1 MVSVSIHHFWD
12 KLNVCF
18 LYVSLFLSTVPNLDK
33 GIEFVNKHYTSKS
46 EHPLALYIFSK
57 DKKEQQKIMKAVPSG
72 TAAINDVL
80 KQAGNVYLV
89 STKVLIYGFT
99 LLLLTNF
106 PSLTGQNWNL
116 AIWWRGYFWN
126 WRLLWK
132 MGIRFL

>member
-1 MVSVSIHHFWD
+1 MSFGICVNPSLLQTYHLLFV
-12 KLNVCF
+12 LVYF
-18 LYVSLFLSTVPNLDK
+18 LLSTVPNLDK

-89 STKVLIYGFT
+89 STSRY
-99 LLLLTNF
+99 
-106 PSLTGQNWNL
+106 
-116 AIWWRGYFWN
+116 
-126 WRLLWK
+126 
-132 MGIRFL
+132 

>member
-1 MVSVSIHHFWD
+1 MSCLSD
-12 KLNVCF
+12 VCVN
-18 LYVSLFLSTVPNLDK
+18 VSLLPGQTYHLLFVLLYFLLSTVPNLDK

-89 STKVLIYGFT
+89 STSRY
-99 LLLLTNF
+99 
-106 PSLTGQNWNL
+106 
-116 AIWWRGYFWN
+116 
-126 WRLLWK
+126 
-132 MGIRFL
+132 